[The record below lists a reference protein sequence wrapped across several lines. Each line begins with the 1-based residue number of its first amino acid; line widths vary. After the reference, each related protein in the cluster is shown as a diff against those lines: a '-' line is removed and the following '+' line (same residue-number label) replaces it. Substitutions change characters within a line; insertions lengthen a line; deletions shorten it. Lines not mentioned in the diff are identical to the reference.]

1 MAASTSILMYLYRIC
16 WAYSELSIGLISYTS
31 SIFSSAL
38 YSTLFGMD
46 MFFNDLTSLYII
58 FNDVFLFEIIG
69 RLLSILSNLYGTFGV
84 GNQEAGFEELS
95 YSEKIE
101 LSGYP
106 TDASISTVSIF
117 FCSLISLFNYTT
129 SSMN

>member
-1 MAASTSILMYLYRIC
+1 
-16 WAYSELSIGLISYTS
+16 
-31 SIFSSAL
+31 
-38 YSTLFGMD
+38 MD